1 MTESITVAVV
11 TLPNGETYGYRRRG
25 SGPRNVLL
33 VHGNMTSSK
42 HMELLMGTFDP
53 EAYTV
58 VAVDMRGFGLS
69 SYRKPIDSLKDLS
82 DDLRLFCDAIGFRGF
97 GVLGWSTGGGVAMQ
111 LIADHPGYADRLVLM
126 SSMSTRGY
134 PFYALNDNMEPLP
147 ERRLKTKE
155 EIAAQARNRMVQDIF
170 DNRDKATLRAI
181 WEAAIYTHNR
191 PPEPLYDEYM
201 DDILTQR
208 NIMDIY
214 HCLNTFNISEINNEA
229 SEGSGAVKRVDVPVM
244 IVWGRRDY
252 VISQEMTLELMAD
265 LPHARVLWLEDCG
278 HSPMIDQLARLSAAT
293 RDFMA

>member
-1 MTESITVAVV
+1 MTHDIETAVID
-11 TLPNGETYGYRRRG
+11 LANGETYGYRRRG
-25 SGPRNVLL
+25 TGKRNVLL

-42 HMELLMGTFDP
+42 HMELLMLTLP
-53 EAYTV
+53 PQEYTV

-69 SYRKPIDSLKDLS
+69 TYRQPIEGLKDLS
-82 DDLRLFCDAIGFRGF
+82 DDLRLFCDAIGFRRF
-97 GVLGWSTGGGVAMQ
+97 AMLGWSTGGGVGMQ
-111 LIADHPGYADRLVLM
+111 FIADHPGYADRLILM

-134 PFYALNDNMEPLP
+134 PFYALNEQLEPIAD
-147 ERRLKTKE
+147 RRLTTRE
-155 EIAAQARNRMVQDIF
+155 EIADQARNRMVQDIF
-170 DNRDKATLRAI
+170 DRRDKETLRAI

-214 HCLNTFNISEINNEA
+214 HCLNTFNISNINISA
-229 SEGSGAVKRVDVPVM
+229 FEGTGAVSRVNVPTM

-252 VISQEMTLELMAD
+252 VISQEMTLELMTD

-278 HSPMIDQLARLSAAT
+278 HSPMIDQLDRLSAAT
-293 RDFMA
+293 KDFLQ